1 MAEYA
6 LKNLKTTYVEQR
18 LIKANKRSFRD
29 TIRIKLIVF
38 IDLFHS
44 LVSFVIPKM
53 VYLCMQPLHLS
64 LILSSISFTGV
75 YSYYDI

>member
-6 LKNLKTTYVEQR
+6 IKNLKTTYVEQR

-38 IDLFHS
+38 IDLFQS

-64 LILSSISFTGV
+64 LILSGISFTGV